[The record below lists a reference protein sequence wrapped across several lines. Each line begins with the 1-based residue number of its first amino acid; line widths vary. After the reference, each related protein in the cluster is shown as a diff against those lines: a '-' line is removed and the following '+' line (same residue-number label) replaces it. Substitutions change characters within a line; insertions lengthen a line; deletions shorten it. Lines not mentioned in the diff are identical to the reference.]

1 MRLIDAD
8 ALIGS
13 MKLLEESYR
22 RCGAIE
28 RAEAYTNCLWEI
40 KQAPTVGGWV
50 SVKDR
55 LPKSMIN
62 KVLVWLEHEDL
73 NGYIGYG
80 HYEKFHG
87 EEMWYDLEHDE
98 RFDKRGYIVT
108 HWMPLPEPPKENV
121 NGDMDV

>member
-8 ALIGS
+8 ALIGPI
-13 MKLLEESYR
+13 KLQEESYR
-22 RCGAIE
+22 RIGAIE
-28 RAEAYTNCLWEI
+28 RAEAYADCLWEI
-40 KQAPTVGGWV
+40 ELAPTACGWI

-80 HYEKFHG
+80 HYEKFHS
-87 EEMWYDLEHDE
+87 EEMWYDLEHNE

-108 HWMPLPEPPKENV
+108 HWMPLPEPPKEVSN
-121 NGDMDV
+121 D

>member
-8 ALIGS
+8 ELLRRYDKTHVGEPGRARKLIE
-13 MKLLEESYR
+13 K
-22 RCGAIE
+22 
-28 RAEAYTNCLWEI
+28 
-40 KQAPTVGGWV
+40 APTVGGWI

-55 LPKSMIN
+55 LPKIMIN

-87 EEMWYDLEHDE
+87 EEMWYDLEHGE

-108 HWMPLPEPPKENV
+108 HWMPLPEPPKE
-121 NGDMDV
+121 